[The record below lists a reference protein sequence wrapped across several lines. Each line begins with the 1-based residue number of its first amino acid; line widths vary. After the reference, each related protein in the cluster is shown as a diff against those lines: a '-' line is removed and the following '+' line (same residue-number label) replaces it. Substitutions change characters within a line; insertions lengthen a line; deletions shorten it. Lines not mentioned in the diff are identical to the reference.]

1 MVRLNVTL
9 DRHTYAE
16 LEKQARQLKKPC
28 AQIAKEILA
37 EGLAR
42 RTVTERRKK
51 LAADYR
57 AGRADARMILRD
69 LEAPQWELFD
79 DEEAGSL

>member
-1 MVRLNVTL
+1 MARLNVTL

-28 AQIAKEILA
+28 TRIAREILV

-42 RTVTERRKK
+42 RTATERREK

-57 AGRADARMILRD
+57 AGRADARAILKD
-69 LEAPQWELFD
+69 LESPQWELLD
-79 DEEAGSL
+79 DEEA